1 MNMIGNINAL
11 MHIHQPHIYYL
22 KIVNIHVLDF
32 THELVSDGFS
42 SSYYQVSIGECKKNF
57 T

>member
-1 MNMIGNINAL
+1 MIGNINAL